1 MTLLSRL
8 AQLAKPST
16 QQTQSTYLLDT
27 HTTALTHKV
36 PQNIIDQ
43 YPTYKSLMTLS
54 SGKLRPIFSESSL
67 KFDKGDVS
75 YTVKG
80 VYLAPSTDVQ
90 GINTCK
96 FAGKCKHLCLKN
108 TGNMKYNFST
118 RELKTLALY
127 LYPTEF
133 IAQLITEIRQHANVA
148 KANNSIL
155 MLRLNGTSD
164 ILWEDIIDMKTL
176 VDDINREGGLLGGF
190 YDYTK
195 YPLSKR
201 PHVNHEYYHLTFSY
215 DEKKNANK
223 DAQIYIQHGLSVA
236 MVLDGKD
243 IKQLNKQGIEYIDG
257 DTDDFRFL
265 DKNQLVVLK
274 YKRPMIKTDD
284 GYKTVEKN
292 NFIQTLSTA
301 VTFIKSIA

>member
-8 AQLAKPST
+8 ARLAQPST

-36 PQNIIDQ
+36 PQTIRDQ

-67 KFDKGDVS
+67 KFDKGDIS

-96 FAGKCKHLCLKN
+96 FAGKCRDLCLKN

-127 LYPTEF
+127 LYPHEF
-133 IAQLITEIRQHANVA
+133 VAQLITEIRQHASVA
-148 KANNSIL
+148 KTNNSIL

-164 ILWEDIIDMKTL
+164 ILWEDILDMKTL
-176 VDDINREGGLLGGF
+176 VEDINRDGGLLGGF

-195 YPLSKR
+195 YPLSRR
-201 PHVNHEYYHLTFSY
+201 PNVNHEYYHLTFSF

-243 IKQLNKQGIEYIDG
+243 IKQLNKQGVEYIDG

-292 NFIQTLSTA
+292 NFIQTLTTA
-301 VTFIKSIA
+301 ITFIKSIA

>member
-8 AQLAKPST
+8 AKLAQPK
-16 QQTQSTYLLDT
+16 QTNISYLLDT
-27 HTTALTHKV
+27 HTTALAHKV

-54 SGKLRPIFSESSL
+54 SGRPRPIFSESSL
-67 KFDKGDVS
+67 KFDKGDIS

-80 VYLAPSTDVQ
+80 VYLAPSIDVQ

-96 FAGKCKHLCLKN
+96 FAGKCRDLCLKN
-108 TGNMKYNFST
+108 TGKMMYNFGT

-127 LYPTEF
+127 LYPHEF

-148 KANNSIL
+148 RANNSIL

-164 ILWEDIIDMKTL
+164 ILWENIIDMKTL
-176 VDDINREGGLLGGF
+176 VEDINRDGGLLGGF

-201 PHVNHEYYHLTFSY
+201 PNVNHEYYHLTFSY

-243 IKQLNKQGIEYIDG
+243 IKQLNKRGVEYING

-265 DKNQLVVLK
+265 DKNQLVILK
-274 YKRPMIKTDD
+274 YKTPKIKTDN

-292 NFIQTLSTA
+292 NFIQTLTTA
-301 VTFIKSIA
+301 ITFIKSIA